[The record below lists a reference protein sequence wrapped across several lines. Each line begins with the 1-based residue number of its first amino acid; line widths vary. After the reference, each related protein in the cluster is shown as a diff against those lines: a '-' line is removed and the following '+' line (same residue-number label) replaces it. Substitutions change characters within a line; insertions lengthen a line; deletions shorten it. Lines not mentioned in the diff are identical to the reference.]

1 MHLFE
6 TQWMKDR
13 AKTSTAPDHLVI
25 FVNSYR
31 MICKTCICIL
41 ICTTLLVEKY
51 NLDTGTLGAEVF
63 GVFFYIL
70 GSMQLILYVSFT
82 PAVYELGHNTVHVF
96 LLGVPN
102 QTPSCFYF
110 EACLFIQTTMWFS
123 QIQGTEGNVYFNRF
137 IENRM
142 KKKTTIDYY
151 KPQVVVLFSLWN
163 NSYMYHAR
171 GLLNRF
177 WLTFSS
183 SSFIQ
188 RGVDLDTCEWQCWK
202 CVRVCQQRKNSYTAV
217 SNGSNINLPKQSVFM
232 NSILWYNKRNKT
244 WIIHHTLKCSERTLK
259 KVFID
264 LKWSAWNSFQR
275 QCHIHHCRPV
285 FYDQHVMLIDNS
297 YHGL

>member
-1 MHLFE
+1 MHMYL
-6 TQWMKDR
+6 D
-13 AKTSTAPDHLVI
+13 LYN
-25 FVNSYR
+25 FVGWKIQFRYR
-31 MICKTCICIL
+31 HVGSWSFWGF
-41 ICTTLLVEKY
+41 LLY
-51 NLDTGTLGAEVF
+51 HWQYAIDT
-63 GVFFYIL
+63 I
-70 GSMQLILYVSFT
+70 YVSFT
-82 PAVYELGHNTVHVF
+82 SAVYELGHNTVHVF

-142 KKKTTIDYY
+142 KKKTTIHYY

-232 NSILWYNKRNKT
+232 NSIL
-244 WIIHHTLKCSERTLK
+244 
-259 KVFID
+259 
-264 LKWSAWNSFQR
+264 
-275 QCHIHHCRPV
+275 
-285 FYDQHVMLIDNS
+285 
-297 YHGL
+297 

>member
-1 MHLFE
+1 MYFFWESPTKPRLAFILKPVSLFR
-6 TQWMKDR
+6 QQCGFHK
-13 AKTSTAPDHLVI
+13 
-25 FVNSYR
+25 YR
-31 MICKTCICIL
+31 VRREMYISID
-41 ICTTLLVEKY
+41 LLK
-51 NLDTGTLGAEVF
+51 
-63 GVFFYIL
+63 
-70 GSMQLILYVSFT
+70 
-82 PAVYELGHNTVHVF
+82 
-96 LLGVPN
+96 
-102 QTPSCFYF
+102 
-110 EACLFIQTTMWFS
+110 
-123 QIQGTEGNVYFNRF
+123 
-137 IENRM
+137 IEW

-217 SNGSNINLPKQSVFM
+217 SIGSNINLPKQRVFM

-244 WIIHHTLKCSERTLK
+244 WIIHHTLKCSKRTLK